1 MSGFKESKNNDETL
15 QFDKFKNQTI
25 LINTRLR
32 ESKNEHLHSPKL
44 GKFKNLATPLNII
57 QGIEERRSWLKL
69 YVPKF
74 VNSKIATILSPSK
87 LKAS

>member
-44 GKFKNLATPLNII
+44 GKFKNLTTLLNDDAIRGTTI
-57 QGIEERRSWLKL
+57 SWN
-69 YVPKF
+69 F
-74 VNSKIATILSPSK
+74 TFQSW
-87 LKAS
+87 